1 MMTTFLAALLFAA
14 TLDTTTSLPVPR
26 MAVAEAHAL
35 QEKGEAVLVD
45 VRGSVPFEL
54 GHIKGAVW
62 MPLGLINQRAGE
74 LAQDKTIITYCSCR
88 NEESSLEAG
97 AALRKLGFTK
107 VAALTG
113 GYPAWKTAGYAT
125 ETSGTAAATVPP
137 PPMPEAMPEMSPAPA
152 ASGGRLAPPAA
163 VTCNHNNLTVYAG
176 EVTHYKRAHGRTEVT
191 IKTDSDTVETV
202 TVQAPEEASYLIM
215 AEPFGKGDWS
225 RIERKKGV
233 IRPGMRVHAWVCTDG
248 KPVLD
253 WRPGETGSAAR

>member
-1 MMTTFLAALLFAA
+1 MMTFLAALLFAA
-14 TLDTTTSLPVPR
+14 TLDTTTTLPVPR
-26 MAVAEAHAL
+26 ISVAEAHAL
-35 QEKGEAVLVD
+35 QEKGEAVFVD

-54 GHIKGAVW
+54 GHIQGAVS

-88 NEESSLEAG
+88 SEESSLEAG

-113 GYPAWKTAGYAT
+113 GYPAWKTAGHAT
-125 ETSGTAAATVPP
+125 ATSGANAVAP
-137 PPMPEAMPEMSPAPA
+137 PPMPEMSPSPA

-176 EVTHYKRAHGRTEVT
+176 EVTQYKRAQGRTEVT

-202 TVQAPEEASYLIM
+202 IVQAPEQASYLIM